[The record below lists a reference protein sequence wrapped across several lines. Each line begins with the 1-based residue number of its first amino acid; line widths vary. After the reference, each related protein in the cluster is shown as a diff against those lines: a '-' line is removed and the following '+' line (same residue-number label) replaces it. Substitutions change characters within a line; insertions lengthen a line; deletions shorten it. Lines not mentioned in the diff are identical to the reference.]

1 MTYHMLHSIMNIVVN
16 IICRGRGEC
25 IVMAQPKYITSI
37 DKITQLSEAERQ
49 RLKKVTEKFAFRIN
63 EYYLNLIN
71 WNDPKDPIR
80 KLVIPNEAELED
92 YGRWDA
98 SDEDTNYVVPGCQHK
113 YKTTALLIVSEVCGA
128 YCRYCFRKRLFRQ
141 DVREAMSDVEPG
153 LQYIREH
160 PEINNVLLTGGD
172 PLILATSKLRMIL
185 ERLRAIDHVKIIR
198 IGSKL
203 PVFNPMRIYEDEEL
217 LQTIREHSTPEK
229 RIYIMAHVNHPRE
242 LTPQAYRAFQ
252 ALHDAGAIVVNQTPI
267 LKGINDDVD
276 VLAELLDKLSWA
288 GVTPYYFFINRP
300 VRGNRDFVLPLE
312 TVYRLVEGAK
322 AKTSGLGKRVRLVMS
337 HTSGKIEIL
346 AIENGKAYLKYHQ
359 SREGHY
365 GRFMVLDCPPD
376 AAWFDDLP
384 GSEQYWSK
392 PVKKRADI
400 VSVNTLSDIPQR

>member
-1 MTYHMLHSIMNIVVN
+1 
-16 IICRGRGEC
+16 
-25 IVMAQPKYITSI
+25 
-37 DKITQLSEAERQ
+37 
-49 RLKKVTEKFAFRIN
+49 
-63 EYYLNLIN
+63 
-71 WNDPKDPIR
+71 
-80 KLVIPNEAELED
+80 
-92 YGRWDA
+92 
-98 SDEDTNYVVPGCQHK
+98 
-113 YKTTALLIVSEVCGA
+113 
-128 YCRYCFRKRLFRQ
+128 
-141 DVREAMSDVEPG
+141 
-153 LQYIREH
+153 
-160 PEINNVLLTGGD
+160 
-172 PLILATSKLRMIL
+172 
-185 ERLRAIDHVKIIR
+185 
-198 IGSKL
+198 
-203 PVFNPMRIYEDEEL
+203 
-217 LQTIREHSTPEK
+217 
-229 RIYIMAHVNHPRE
+229 MAHVNHPRE

-400 VSVNTLSDIPQR
+400 VSVNTLSDIP